1 MLIVENCRDVNQK
14 LKALV
19 SYLGQNLNI
28 IF

>member
-14 LKALV
+14 LKASV